1 MVDFFF
7 FFQKKNQKAHLQLS
21 FIRNMLFCT
30 ADSIQER
37 QHFSSLIEYSNVS
50 RAPTVCVCVCLCAV
64 LYITLTLYFCVTCK
78 VKVLLTDALKM
89 LCHASLSMCILYLTT
104 PLRLS
109 DSLLTESYFHHSAPS
124 LLFFSFFS
132 FSVLLVHF
140 YVIYESNA

>member
-1 MVDFFF
+1 
-7 FFQKKNQKAHLQLS
+7 
-21 FIRNMLFCT
+21 MLFCT

-50 RAPTVCVCVCLCAV
+50 RAPTVCVCVCVFV
-64 LYITLTLYFCVTCK
+64 LYITLTLYLCVTCK

-89 LCHASLSMCILYLTT
+89 LCHASPSACASYISRLCCASLILCSLNHISTT
-104 PLRLS
+104 VHP
-109 DSLLTESYFHHSAPS
+109 A
-124 LLFFSFFS
+124 FFFFFFFS